1 MSKGGKGIKIKT
13 EYLFLAAILLFAWF
27 GGYLAPLGIPAPN
40 LGSGS
45 SVLPGTGDGT
55 VSVTKPVDFYL
66 LDQYGGSGIASATLT
81 VYDSDLIQ
89 LESLTTASDGTIA
102 TSAAYKSGTVMYV
115 KADDGASSLK
125 WFTVTVPKMTEADAQ
140 SLTVNG
146 PIELKMFDYTA
157 PTIAVRDSAGNAYTD
172 AGSLNKTSGATPGT
186 DSVVL
191 TVTWFEG
198 TDNDGYQASYDP
210 INNVDWKALLVVKCS
225 GTNYEL
231 VTVSGFSQSV
241 EKGSAIYYCQEI
253 DPQTLTK
260 WKVGSDYR
268 LPGTGS
274 FTFSLDLS
282 GYSGDS
288 ADLDVYVYYYADWSN
303 FVSRGSFGSD
313 SLSVIS
319 GAPHTINLID

>member
-1 MSKGGKGIKIKT
+1 MGI
-13 EYLFLAAILLFAWF
+13 LFGWL
-27 GGYLAPLGIPAPN
+27 GGYFAPLGLPAPH
-40 LGSGS
+40 LPSGS
-45 SVLPGTGDGT
+45 SVITGDGT

-66 LDQYGGSGIASATLT
+66 IDQYGGSGISSATLT
-81 VYDSDLIQ
+81 VYSNDLVQ

-102 TSAAYKSGTVMYV
+102 TNAAYKSGTELHV
-115 KADDGASSLK
+115 KANDGSNSLK
-125 WFTVTVPKMTEADAQ
+125 WFEVTVPRMSEADAQ

-157 PTIAVRDSAGNAYTD
+157 PTIAVRDSAGNSYSDT
-172 AGSLNKTSGATPGT
+172 GNLNKTTGATPGT
-186 DSVVL
+186 SSVVL
-191 TVTWFEG
+191 TITWFEG
-198 TDNDGYQASYDP
+198 TTNDGYQESYDP
-210 INNVDWKALLVVKCS
+210 INQQNWKALLVVKVS

-231 VTVSGFSQSV
+231 VTVNGFSQSV
-241 EKGSAIYYCQEI
+241 EKGSAMYYCEEI
-253 DPQTLTK
+253 DPTTLTK
-260 WKVGSDYR
+260 WKVGNDYR

-303 FVSRGSFGSD
+303 FVSKGSFGASA
-313 SLSVIS
+313 LSVLS